1 MERVRVLTD
10 SDQAAMLP
18 WRMAIVGLFYFCI
31 RAGVTQYQNNALFPA
46 ASKMKRGLTSV
57 VIPTFH
63 SSLKDVHLL
72 FEILLTGVTFEA
84 SGEFSVRDAELAS
97 LRKTR
102 SLEVICQEI
111 VPRKLSDVLRLI
123 AGLSRHAGH
132 LRQEDFER
140 TLLTLVYASQATV
153 NSSNENQRRMW
164 AESFV
169 SLYKAIELDLTG
181 E

>member
-1 MERVRVLTD
+1 M
-10 SDQAAMLP
+10 
-18 WRMAIVGLFYFCI
+18 
-31 RAGVTQYQNNALFPA
+31 
-46 ASKMKRGLTSV
+46 
-57 VIPTFH
+57 
-63 SSLKDVHLL
+63 
-72 FEILLTGVTFEA
+72 
-84 SGEFSVRDAELAS
+84 RDAELAS